1 MGGNDYGGALGNI
14 ALESDLKFVAC
25 LFDGKRNVSIDENI
39 VSFFLKTLGLHK
51 KNLTETGVVEAVV
64 PIAAL
69 RIDQSVCLVGT
80 FILIQ

>member
-1 MGGNDYGGALGNI
+1 LGGNDYGGALGNI

-51 KNLTETGVVEAVV
+51 K
-64 PIAAL
+64 P
-69 RIDQSVCLVGT
+69 D
-80 FILIQ
+80 